1 MRRLV
6 LILAASA
13 TMFAAKP
20 GLNTDT
26 IWQMRTVSDPQISR
40 DGKTVIYVLGWSDQ
54 MVDQRFSNIWMV
66 SSDGKD
72 NRPLTTGSYKDS
84 SPRISPD
91 GTRIAYV
98 SNRSGKNQIHV
109 RWLDTGQEA
118 QITELQQ
125 APSNIEW
132 APDGKWIGYTARV
145 PAKNDFSIRLPEKP
159 AGAKWQDPPIVITK
173 LRWTADGQGILQPGY
188 THVFAVPATGGAAKQ
203 ITSGDYNHG
212 GAGPGASGFAWSADG
227 KWIYASTNRIPD
239 ADYSLEGGDI
249 YAYSVDDGS
258 VKQLTTRKGPDT
270 EPVPGPGGK
279 KIAYLGHD
287 WKFQSYT
294 VNHLYLMDA
303 DGSNPKNITASLD
316 RDVRSPHWSWDGK
329 TIYFLVEDHGS
340 TQLYSVDVESAA
352 VKQVTSGVQQ
362 LGMGGG
368 FTLANNAMIATVRAT
383 EDSPGD
389 VVVLPAYRQAPPVR
403 VTSANDSLMSQ
414 YQLGAVEELTF
425 DSFDG
430 KNMQGWIIKPP
441 GFDPAKKYAFILDIH
456 GGPHSMY
463 GVAFQHELQIQ
474 AARGYVVLYMN
485 PRGSTGY
492 GEEFGN
498 IIHTHYPGDDYKDLM
513 IGVDKMIEKGYIDP
527 KKLCVTGGSG
537 GGLLT
542 AWVIGHTDRFAAA
555 VSQYPVTDWV
565 TQAGTADGGYTHSAL
580 WMKTLPWENPQ
591 QLMEHSPIYFA
602 KNFKTPTMVIT
613 GESDRRTPIAQSEEL
628 YFALKA
634 RKVPSVLVRVP
645 GEFHGIRGYDSHYI
659 AKIEYILAWMEKYT
673 K

>member
-1 MRRLV
+1 MHKLA
-6 LILAASA
+6 LILTASA
-13 TMFAAKP
+13 LVFAAKP
-20 GLNTDT
+20 GLNTQT
-26 IWQMRTVSDPQISR
+26 IWEMRTVSDPQISK
-40 DGKTVIYVLGWSDQ
+40 DGKTVIYVLGWSDK
-54 MVDQRFSNIWMV
+54 MVDQRFSNLWIV

-72 NRPLTTGSYKDS
+72 NRPLTTGSFHDS

-91 GTRIAYV
+91 GTRLAYL
-98 SNRSGKNQIHV
+98 SNRSGKTQIHV
-109 RWLDTGQEA
+109 RWLDTAQEA
-118 QITELQQ
+118 QITELEQS
-125 APSNIEW
+125 PSNIEW
-132 APDGKWIGYTARV
+132 SPDGKWIAYSARV
-145 PAKNDFSIRLPEKP
+145 PSKADFSIRLPEKP
-159 AGAKWQDPPIVITK
+159 NGAKWQDPPIVITQ
-173 LRWTADGQGILQPGY
+173 LRWTADGTGILQPGY
-188 THVFAVPATGGAAKQ
+188 THIFALPATGGAPKQ
-203 ITSGDYNHG
+203 ISNGNYNHA
-212 GAGPGASGFAWSADG
+212 GAAWSADG
-227 KWIYASTNRIPD
+227 KWIYTATNRIPD
-239 ADYSLEGGDI
+239 AEYSLEGGDI

-258 VKQLTTRKGPDT
+258 VKQLTHRKGPDT
-270 EPVPGPGGK
+270 DPVPGPGGK
-279 KIAYLGHD
+279 KIAYIGHD

-294 VNHLYLMDA
+294 VNHLYLMDP

-329 TIYFLVEDHGS
+329 MIYFLAEDHGT
-340 TQLYSVDVESAA
+340 TQLYSVDVASEA
-352 VKQVTSGVQQ
+352 VKQVTSGTQE

-368 FTLANNAMIATVRAT
+368 FTIANNAMVATVRST

-389 VVVLPAYRQAPPVR
+389 VVVLPAYRQAQPVR
-403 VTSANDSLMSQ
+403 LTSANESLMSQ
-414 YQLGAVEELTF
+414 YQLGSVEELSF

-430 KNMQGWIIKPP
+430 KPMQGWIIKPP
-441 GFDPAKKYAFILDIH
+441 DFDPSKKYPFILDIH

-463 GVAFQHELQIQ
+463 GVNFQHEYQIQ
-474 AARGYVVLYMN
+474 AAKGYVVLYMN

-498 IIHTHYPGDDYKDLM
+498 IIHTHYPGDDFKDLM
-513 IGVDKMIEKGYIDP
+513 IGVDKMVEKGYIDP

-542 AWVIGHTDRFAAA
+542 AWTIGHTDRFAAA

-580 WMKTLPWENPQ
+580 WMKTFPWENPQ
-591 QLMEHSPIYFA
+591 QFIEHSPIYYA

-634 RKVPSVLVRVP
+634 QKVPAVLVRVP
-645 GEFHGIRGYDSHYI
+645 REFHGIHVYDSHYI
-659 AKIEYILAWMEKYT
+659 DKIEYIMAWMEKYT

>member
-1 MRRLV
+1 MRTFG
-6 LILAASA
+6 LILMASA
-13 TMFAAKP
+13 TLFAAKP
-20 GLNTDT
+20 GLNTET
-26 IWQMRTVSDPQISR
+26 IWEMRSVSDPQITR
-40 DGKTVIYVLGWSDQ
+40 DGKSVIYVLGWSDK
-54 MVDQRFSNIWMV
+54 MTDQRLSNIWIV

-72 NRPLTTGSYKDS
+72 NRPLTTGSFRDS

-91 GTRIAYV
+91 GTRIAYLT
-98 SNRSGKNQIHV
+98 NRSGKNQIHV
-109 RWLDTGQEA
+109 RWLDSSQEA
-118 QITELQQ
+118 QITDLQQ
-125 APSNIEW
+125 GPSNIEW
-132 APDGKWIGYTARV
+132 SPDGKWIGYTARV

-159 AGAKWQDPPIVITK
+159 NGAKWPDPPIVITK

-188 THVFAVPATGGAAKQ
+188 THVFAIPSSGGAPKQ

-212 GAGPGASGFAWSADG
+212 QFSWSADG
-227 KWIYASTNRIPD
+227 KWIYTSTARIPD
-239 ADYSLEGGDI
+239 AEYNLEGGDI
-249 YAYSVDDGS
+249 YAYSVDDNT
-258 VKQLTTRKGPDT
+258 VIKQLTNRKGPDT
-270 EPVPGPGGK
+270 DPVPGPGGK
-279 KIAYLGHD
+279 KIAYVGHD

-294 VNHLYLMDA
+294 VNHLYLMDP
-303 DGSNPKNITASLD
+303 DGSNSKNVTASLD
-316 RDVRSPHWSWDGK
+316 RDVRNPHWSWDGK
-329 TIYFLVEDHGS
+329 MIYFMVEDHGNS
-340 TQLYSVDVESAA
+340 QLYSAEVETGA
-352 VKQVTSGVQQ
+352 VKQVTSGTQE
-362 LGMGGG
+362 LNAN
-368 FTLANNAMIATVRAT
+368 FTLANNAMIATTRST
-383 EDSPGD
+383 PEEPGD
-389 VVVLPAYRQAPPVR
+389 VVVLPAYRQAPPTR
-403 VTSANDSLMSQ
+403 LTSVNESLMSQ

-441 GFDPAKKYAFILDIH
+441 NFDPSKKYAFILDIH

-463 GVAFQHELQIQ
+463 GVNFQHELQIQ

-492 GEEFGN
+492 GEDFGN

-580 WMKTLPWENPQ
+580 WMKTLPWDNPQ
-591 QLMEHSPIYFA
+591 QLIEHSPIYFA

-613 GESDRRTPIAQSEEL
+613 GESDRRTPIAESEEL

-634 RKVPSVLVRVP
+634 QKIPSVLVRVP
-645 GEFHGIRGYDSHYI
+645 DEFHGIHGHNSHYI
-659 AKIEYILAWMEKYT
+659 DKIEYIMAWMEKYT